1 MSRRAGLVIA
11 LLLAAGCGD
20 DPTDPSGNSGG
31 GSGGSSNSGCF
42 AIVGNKGTIT
52 ATISGLAAFNG
63 TIPNGSV
70 TRVTGGPV
78 PVYTIGAVNTQDG
91 TGVIISG
98 QGVVGT
104 SAVGPNTGNT
114 TAASNSISVQT
125 RSCTAST
132 GTWFASI
139 ASGSGTITVTSY
151 STTSVSGSFS
161 ATLDPVAGSSGTKTI
176 SGTFNATF

>member
-11 LLLAAGCGD
+11 LLLTVGCGD
-20 DPTDPSGNSGG
+20 DPTDPSSNSGG

-104 SAVGPNTGNT
+104 SAVGPNTVGT

-125 RSCTAST
+125 RSCTAGT

-139 ASGSGTITVTSY
+139 AYGSGSITVTSY
-151 STTSVSGSFS
+151 SATAVSGSFS
-161 ATLDPVAGSSGTKTI
+161 ATLDPVVGSGAKTI
-176 SGTFNATF
+176 TGTFSATF

>member
-1 MSRRAGLVIA
+1 MFRRAGLVIA
-11 LLLAAGCGD
+11 LLLTVGCGD
-20 DPTDPSGNSGG
+20 DPTDPSSSNNNS

-78 PVYTIGAVNTQDG
+78 PIYTIGAVNTQDG

-104 SAVGPNTGNT
+104 SAVGPNTVNT

-139 ASGSGTITVTSY
+139 AYGTGSITVTSY
-151 STTSVSGSFS
+151 SATSVSGNFS
-161 ATLDPVAGSSGTKTI
+161 ATLDPVAGSGTRTI